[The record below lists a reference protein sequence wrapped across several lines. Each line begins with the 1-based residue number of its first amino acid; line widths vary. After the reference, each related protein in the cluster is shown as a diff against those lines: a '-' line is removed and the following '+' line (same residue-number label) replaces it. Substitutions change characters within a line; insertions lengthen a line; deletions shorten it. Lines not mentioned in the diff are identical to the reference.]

1 MSWID
6 FCSCFEIGSKYW
18 HGFGILA
25 WSPFYIASSSIS
37 QGWNVQGVSNGCQKE
52 IEIRWR
58 LKYDGDWNTM
68 EIEIRLRLK
77 YDDVWM
83 NVHRYDNFLRWVS
96 GAMRCRHAYKR
107 KLGFTQEKAPGL
119 EKGSKLKTVHTLKGT
134 PRITLEKRALLIFN
148 VYVRS
153 TEIMFA
159 ANVCRHTCVHS

>member
-1 MSWID
+1 M
-6 FCSCFEIGSKYW
+6 K
-18 HGFGILA
+18 
-25 WSPFYIASSSIS
+25 PFLYCIQLHFARLKRARCVEWLSE
-37 QGWNVQGVSNGCQKE
+37 GDWNTME
-52 IEIRWR
+52 IEVRWR